1 MAGQN
6 YANFEPVVV
15 DGASTDETLARI
27 TRRGLQRRVA
37 LACRVSAALF
47 LIVMPPHLSLERW
60 AAPRLRALSQ
70 SVTIHP
76 GDDIQRQVD
85 DHGWGTT
92 FVLTSG
98 VYRLQSITPKNGDSF
113 IGEPGAILTGAKLLA
128 SFKPQERF
136 WVAIENIKQ
145 VKGSGNCLPERPAC
159 AFPEDLFVDDAPLQ
173 RVANLSDVI
182 PGKWSLD
189 YDAGKIYLADN
200 PSGHKIEISVTPH
213 AFYGSAS
220 NVTIRGLIIEKYAA
234 AAQAGAINNFTADE
248 GPTRWVV
255 AENEVRLCHGG
266 GVQLGAGGQLL
277 RNKIHHNGQIGVVG
291 RGQDILIDGNE
302 IAHNNFAGYD
312 YNWEAGGTKF
322 LLTENLMVRNNY
334 VHDNRG
340 PGLWTDGDNYNV
352 VYEHNRTTGNT
363 IAGIFHE
370 ISFRAV
376 IRFNTIENDGIN
388 PRGGAYGAGIFVSAS
403 ANVEV
408 YGNNVTNCM
417 NGIRGFQ
424 EDRGSNRRSGK
435 PYLVQNLY
443 VHDNIIT
450 QTSGIAAGILKVGKF
465 DNSIFTSWNNRFEN
479 NTYNLVDP
487 TGKYYQWMDV
497 ARSRVEWQEFGN
509 DVHGRWLTPAPA
521 FPPVPIKKE
530 ALPE

>member
-1 MAGQN
+1 MG
-6 YANFEPVVV
+6 
-15 DGASTDETLARI
+15 RI
-27 TRRGLQRRVA
+27 TRRGLQRRAA
-37 LACRVSAALF
+37 LARQVSAALF
-47 LIVMPPHLSLERW
+47 LIVMVPHLSLERW
-60 AAPRLRALSQ
+60 VAPRPRASSQ
-70 SVTIHP
+70 NVTIHP
-76 GDDIQRQVD
+76 GDNIQRQVD
-85 DHGWGTT
+85 QQASGTT
-92 FVLTSG
+92 FVFTSG

-113 IGEPGAILTGAKLLA
+113 IGDPGAILTGAKLLS
-128 SFKPQERF
+128 SFKPQGRS
-136 WVAIENIKQ
+136 WVAVEHILPVNAPGK
-145 VKGSGNCLPERPAC
+145 CLSDYPAC
-159 AFPEDLFVDDAPLQ
+159 AFPEDLFVDDVPLQ
-173 RVANLSDVI
+173 RVASLSDVI
-182 PGKWSLD
+182 PGMWYLD

-200 PSGHKIEISVTPH
+200 PSGRKIEISVTPH
-213 AFYGSAS
+213 AFSGSAS
-220 NVTIRGLIIEKYAA
+220 DVTIRGLTIEKYAT
-234 AAQAGAINNFTADE
+234 AAQFAAIDNFTTDE
-248 GPTRWVV
+248 GPARVWLV

-266 GVQLGAGGQLL
+266 GVKLGAGGQLL
-277 RNKIHHNGQIGVVG
+277 KNKIHHNGQIGVLG
-291 RGQDILIDGNE
+291 RGRDVLVDGNE
-302 IAHNNFAGYD
+302 IAYNNFAGYD

-370 ISFRAV
+370 ISSSAV
-376 IRFNTIENDGIN
+376 IRFNTIENDGSN

-403 ANVEV
+403 SNVEV
-408 YGNNVTNCM
+408 YGNNVITCM
-417 NGIRGFQ
+417 NGIIGIQ
-424 EDRGSNRRSGK
+424 DNRGSNRRSGK

-479 NTYNLVDP
+479 NTYNLADP

-497 ARSRVEWQEFGN
+497 ARSRAEWQGFGN

-530 ALPE
+530 VRPE